1 MGEEIKKAI
10 PEGTFA
16 NAAGAKQT
24 SPNLLHI
31 QLYTRN
37 LLLQTNF

>member
-10 PEGTFA
+10 PGGRVA

-24 SPNLLHI
+24 SPNLLQT

-37 LLLQTNF
+37 LLLQTRF